1 MIKKILVTVFGLLI
15 LIAIIGGIKVL
26 QIVKMNEASK
36 QFAIPPEPVSTVEVR
51 AETWENLLNAV
62 GSLTAVQGVNVSAE
76 LPSKVVEIAFIPGT
90 RVKKGQLLLRQDT
103 SSEQAELPGTE
114 ATLKLAEQT
123 RNRFQQ
129 LIDEK
134 LVSQTDLDAAL
145 AGYQQALANVN
156 TLNSRIAKKTIRAPF
171 AGRLGIRQVNL
182 GQMLREGEPIVSLQ
196 SLDPIF
202 VDFKL
207 PQQQLQWLETDLP
220 VRVTADGI
228 PDRQIEGLI
237 TTINPQI
244 DAATLNV
251 GVQATLKNQDEILRP
266 GMFVSVEVV
275 LPERQQVMAIPT
287 TAVLYAPFGDSV
299 YIVEEKTAEEGKAQ
313 LVLRQ
318 QFVRLGA
325 KRGDFIIVLSGLQ
338 GEETLVSTGVF
349 KLRNGQTVIIDNSL
363 APEFNL
369 RPQPENN

>member
-145 AGYQQALANVN
+145 AGYQKALANVN

>member
-1 MIKKILVTVFGLLI
+1 M
-15 LIAIIGGIKVL
+15 
-26 QIVKMNEASK
+26 
-36 QFAIPPEPVSTVEVR
+36 
-51 AETWENLLNAV
+51 
-62 GSLTAVQGVNVSAE
+62 
-76 LPSKVVEIAFIPGT
+76 
-90 RVKKGQLLLRQDT
+90 
-103 SSEQAELPGTE
+103 
-114 ATLKLAEQT
+114 
-123 RNRFQQ
+123 
-129 LIDEK
+129 
-134 LVSQTDLDAAL
+134 
-145 AGYQQALANVN
+145 
-156 TLNSRIAKKTIRAPF
+156 
-171 AGRLGIRQVNL
+171 
-182 GQMLREGEPIVSLQ
+182 
-196 SLDPIF
+196 
-202 VDFKL
+202 
-207 PQQQLQWLETDLP
+207 
-220 VRVTADGI
+220 TADGI

-266 GMFVSVEVV
+266 GMFVSVDVV